1 MACVF
6 VILVMLKGLMIAE
19 PGFKLSLSDTPL
31 SVSLSEG
38 DLGLLQHSRW
48 SAL

>member
-19 PGFKLSLSDTPL
+19 PGFKLSLSDTPFKMERF
-31 SVSLSEG
+31 VIIVNG
-38 DLGLLQHSRW
+38 
-48 SAL
+48 